1 MKYKRRI
8 TLVDYNLKYNDN
20 INLLVQEFGHSLGL
34 FSLRDKESSCFRI
47 FITLLKA
54 AKNNVRMSSQ
64 QLAYECNLTRG
75 TVVHHLNRLIEAG
88 LVDVQRNRYYLKAP
102 NLMGLAEIIKNDS
115 DKIFKNLKKL
125 AEKIDKELGL

>member
-1 MKYKRRI
+1 MKYKKKI
-8 TLVDYNLKYNDN
+8 TLVDYNLKFSDN

-54 AKNNVRMSSQ
+54 AKNKKRMSSQ
-64 QLAYECNLTRG
+64 ELAYECNLTRG
-75 TVVHHLNRLIEAG
+75 TVVYHLNRLIEAG
-88 LVDVQRNRYYLKAP
+88 LVDVQRNRYFLRASNLK
-102 NLMGLAEIIKNDS
+102 GLAEIIKNDF

-125 AEKIDKELGL
+125 AEKIDKELAI